1 MFFLRF
7 SLAPLVPM
15 AWSMSK
21 TSGFELTTEPDEV
34 FILIRRTTSTLVF
47 DLMRSKNVF
56 VFRIGWIDRCLLVN
70 DFMTQIGIH
79 LINMKSSIKAFYLL
93 LFISK
98 TDNSQDAYK
107 DDS

>member
-1 MFFLRF
+1 MD
-7 SLAPLVPM
+7 M
-15 AWSMSK
+15 DIM
-21 TSGFELTTEPDEV
+21 
-34 FILIRRTTSTLVF
+34 
-47 DLMRSKNVF
+47 
-56 VFRIGWIDRCLLVN
+56 IDRCLLVN